1 MSDLRLTR
9 IWDLPTRLFHWCL
22 VLLVAAAWGTAELGD
37 NLMDYH
43 KLAGYGILALVMFR
57 LVWGICGSETS
68 RFVGF
73 MRGPKSALAYLQAV
87 KSGQASPYPGHN
99 PLGGWMVAAL
109 LALLFL
115 QAGTGLFANDDI
127 MTEGP
132 LKHWVSDEA
141 SSLLTGIHETNF
153 YVLLGLVAV
162 HVSAILFYRF
172 FKGEDLVRPMLTGN
186 KPLPLGTPEPKMAP
200 IWLAALIMAG
210 SSATVWGIVAYL

>member
-9 IWDLPTRLFHWCL
+9 IWDLPTRLFHWSL
-22 VLLVAAAWGTAELGD
+22 VLLVGAAWGTAELGD

-57 LVWGICGSETS
+57 LTWGICGSETS
-68 RFVGF
+68 RFASFV
-73 MRGPKSALAYLQAV
+73 RGPKSALAYLRAV
-87 KSGQASPYPGHN
+87 KSGLASPYPGHN
-99 PLGGWMVAAL
+99 PLGGWMVVAL
-109 LALLFL
+109 LAILFL

-132 LKHWVSDEA
+132 LKHWVSDET

-153 YVLLGLVAV
+153 YVLLGLVAI

-186 KPLPLGTPEPKMAP
+186 KSLLPCAPEPKIAP
-200 IWLAALIMAG
+200 IWLAVLIMAG
-210 SSATVWGIVAYL
+210 SSATVWGIVTYL

>member
-57 LVWGICGSETS
+57 LAWGICGSETS

-73 MRGPKSALAYLQAV
+73 VRGPKSALAYLQAV
-87 KSGQASPYPGHN
+87 KSGQASSYPGHN